1 MIFERILI
9 LGCGLIGSSLAASAR
24 ECGLAKEIVGV
35 DNKYELMRE
44 RNPFF
49 DKISG
54 SIKSFEEAD
63 LCVIAIPI
71 EGVPAVVKELADNQG
86 KSNYDLITDV
96 ASNKRPLIEVLDEL
110 NQDSKGAFLSK
121 FISSHPLAGS
131 EQGGWESASTNLFDK
146 TVCLLSTFRMTPVS
160 DENSTEGKERSAFNQ
175 KVARLERF
183 WQGVGCRVE
192 HLPLQEHDQLLSA
205 ISHFPHLLAFSVGA
219 FMSSSDYENISKT
232 IHGTGFKDFTRISA
246 APPGLWADILL
257 ENREYILLNGE
268 QWLESYKEFIC
279 ALEKGDK
286 GRLVTLIS
294 QSSIWR
300 NGLRKSK
307 SPCDTSSG

>member
-24 ECGLAKEIVGV
+24 EYGLAKEIVGI
-35 DNKYELMRE
+35 DNQYELMRE

-49 DKISG
+49 DEISG
-54 SIKSFEEAD
+54 SLKSFEEAD
-63 LCVIAIPI
+63 LCIIAIPI
-71 EGVPAVVKELADNQG
+71 EGVPAVVKELVNNQG
-86 KSNYDLITDV
+86 QSNYDLITDV
-96 ASNKRPLIEVLDEL
+96 ASNKRALIEVLDEL
-110 NQDSKGAFLSK
+110 KQDSKRAFLSK

-146 TVCLLSTFRMTPVS
+146 TVCLLSTYRMTAVS
-160 DENSTEGKERSAFNQ
+160 DDNSIEDKENSPSKH

-183 WQGVGCRVE
+183 WQGVGCKVE
-192 HLPLQEHDQLLSA
+192 HFPLQEHDQLLSI

-257 ENREYILLNGE
+257 DNREYILLNAE
-268 QWLESYKEFIC
+268 QWLESYKGFIC

-286 GRLVTLIS
+286 ERLVALLS

-300 NGLRKSK
+300 NGFRKLKPPS
-307 SPCDTSSG
+307 

>member
-24 ECGLAKEIVGV
+24 DCGLAKEIVGV
-35 DNKYELMRE
+35 DNKYKLMRE

-49 DKISG
+49 DEISG
-54 SIKSFEEAD
+54 SLKSFEEAD

-71 EGVPAVVKELADNQG
+71 EGVPAVVKELANNQG
-86 KSNYDLITDV
+86 QSNYDLITDV
-96 ASNKRPLIEVLDEL
+96 ASSKKSLIEVLDEL
-110 NQDSKGAFLSK
+110 KQDSKRAFLSK

-131 EQGGWESASTNLFDK
+131 EQGGWENASTNLFDR
-146 TVCLLSTFRMTPVS
+146 TICLLSTFGMTSVS
-160 DENSTEGKERSAFNQ
+160 DDNSTEDEEISPPRQ

-192 HLPLQEHDQLLSA
+192 HFPLQEHDQLLSV

-246 APPGLWADILL
+246 APPGLWTDILL
-257 ENREYILLNGE
+257 ENREYILLNSE

-286 GRLVTLIS
+286 ERLVALIS

-300 NGLRKSK
+300 NGLRKFK
-307 SPCDTSSG
+307 PPL

>member
-24 ECGLAKEIVGV
+24 EYGLAKEIVGI
-35 DNKYELMRE
+35 DNQYELMRE

-49 DKISG
+49 DEISG
-54 SIKSFEEAD
+54 SLKSFEEAD
-63 LCVIAIPI
+63 LCIIAIPI
-71 EGVPAVVKELADNQG
+71 EGVPAVIKELVDNQG
-86 KSNYDLITDV
+86 QSNYDLITDV
-96 ASNKRPLIEVLDEL
+96 ASNKKALIEVLDEL
-110 NQDSKGAFLSK
+110 KQDSKRAFLSK

-146 TVCLLSTFRMTPVS
+146 TVCLLSTYRMTAVS
-160 DENSTEGKERSAFNQ
+160 DDNSTEDKESSPSKH

-183 WQGVGCRVE
+183 WQGVGCKVE
-192 HLPLQEHDQLLSA
+192 HFPLQEHDQLLSI

-257 ENREYILLNGE
+257 DNREYILLNAE
-268 QWLESYKEFIC
+268 QWLESYKGFIC

-286 GRLVTLIS
+286 ERLVALLS

-300 NGLRKSK
+300 NGFRKLKPPS
-307 SPCDTSSG
+307 

>member
-35 DNKYELMRE
+35 DNKYKLMRE

-49 DKISG
+49 DEISG
-54 SIKSFEEAD
+54 SLKSFEEAD

-71 EGVPAVVKELADNQG
+71 EGVPAVVKELAENHVQ
-86 KSNYDLITDV
+86 SNYDLITDV
-96 ASNKRPLIEVLDEL
+96 ASNKRSLIEVLDKL
-110 NQDSKGAFLSK
+110 KQDSKRAFLSK

-131 EQGGWESASTNLFDK
+131 EQGGWESASPDLFDK
-146 TVCLLSTFRMTPVS
+146 TVCLLSTFRMTPAS
-160 DENSTEGKERSAFNQ
+160 ADNSTEDNESVPSEK
-175 KVARLERF
+175 KVARLEMF
-183 WQGVGCRVE
+183 WQAVGCRVE
-192 HLPLQEHDQLLSA
+192 HFPLQEHDQLLSI

-219 FMSSSDYENISKT
+219 FMSSSDFENISKT

-268 QWLESYKEFIC
+268 QWLESYKEFIY

-286 GRLVTLIS
+286 GRLVALIS

-300 NGLRKSK
+300 NGLKK
-307 SPCDTSSG
+307 LKTSV

>member
-35 DNKYELMRE
+35 DNQYELMRE

-49 DKISG
+49 DEISG
-54 SIKSFEEAD
+54 SLKSFEEAD

-71 EGVPAVVKELADNQG
+71 EGVPAVIRELVDNQG
-86 KSNYDLITDV
+86 QSNYDLITDV
-96 ASNKRPLIEVLDEL
+96 ASNKRALIEVLDEL
-110 NQDSKGAFLSK
+110 KQDSKRAFLSK

-131 EQGGWESASTNLFDK
+131 EQGGWESASANLFDK
-146 TVCLLSTFRMTPVS
+146 TVCLLSTYRMTSVS
-160 DENSTEGKERSAFNQ
+160 DDHLTEDKENSPSKQ

-192 HLPLQEHDQLLSA
+192 HFPLQEHDQLLSI

-246 APPGLWADILL
+246 APHGLWADILL

-279 ALEKGDK
+279 AIETGDK

-294 QSSIWR
+294 QSSNWR
-300 NGLRKSK
+300 NGLRKLN
-307 SPCDTSSG
+307 SPL

>member
-35 DNKYELMRE
+35 DNKHELMRG

-49 DKISG
+49 DEISG
-54 SIKSFEEAD
+54 SLKSFEEAD
-63 LCVIAIPI
+63 LCIIAIPI
-71 EGVPAVVKELADNQG
+71 EGVPAVVKELVNNQG
-86 KSNYDLITDV
+86 QSNYDLITDV
-96 ASNKRPLIEVLDEL
+96 ASNKRALLEVLDEL
-110 NQDSKGAFLSK
+110 KQDSKRAFLSK

-131 EQGGWESASTNLFDK
+131 EKGGWESASTNLFDK
-146 TVCLLSTFRMTPVS
+146 TVCLLSTYRMTAVS
-160 DENSTEGKERSAFNQ
+160 DDNSIEDKENSPSKH

-183 WQGVGCRVE
+183 WQGVGCKVE
-192 HLPLQEHDQLLSA
+192 HFPLQEHDQLLSI

-257 ENREYILLNGE
+257 DNREHILLNGE
-268 QWLESYKEFIC
+268 QWLESYKGFIC

-286 GRLVTLIS
+286 ERLVALIS

-300 NGLRKSK
+300 NGLRKLK
-307 SPCDTSSG
+307 PPL

>member
-9 LGCGLIGSSLAASAR
+9 LGCGLIGSSLAASAK

-35 DNKYELMRE
+35 DNKYELMRK

-49 DKISG
+49 DEISG
-54 SIKSFEEAD
+54 SLRSFEEAD
-63 LCVIAIPI
+63 LCIIAIPI

-86 KSNYDLITDV
+86 QSNYDLITDV
-96 ASNKRPLIEVLDEL
+96 ASSKKSLLEVLDKL
-110 NQDSKGAFLSK
+110 KQDSRKAFLSK

-131 EQGGWESASTNLFDK
+131 EKGGWESASTNLFDK
-146 TVCLLSTFRMTPVS
+146 TICLLSTFSTTCVS
-160 DENSTEGKERSAFNQ
+160 DNNSTEDKGTSPSRH

-183 WQGVGCRVE
+183 WQGVGCKVE
-192 HLPLQEHDQLLSA
+192 YFPLQEHDQLLA
-205 ISHFPHLLAFSVGA
+205 IISHFPHLLAFSVGS

-286 GRLVTLIS
+286 GRLVELIA

-300 NGLRKSK
+300 NDLRKLK
-307 SPCDTSSG
+307 TPG

>member
-24 ECGLAKEIVGV
+24 QCGLAKEIVGV
-35 DNKYELMRE
+35 DNKHELMRE

-49 DKISG
+49 DEISG
-54 SIKSFEEAD
+54 SLKSFEEAD

-71 EGVPAVVKELADNQG
+71 EGVPAVVKELADNHG

-96 ASNKRPLIEVLDEL
+96 ASNKRPLIEVLDAL
-110 NQDSKGAFLSK
+110 KQDSKRAFLSK

-146 TVCLLSTFRMTPVS
+146 TVCLLSTYRTTSVS
-160 DENSTEGKERSAFNQ
+160 DDNSTEDKESSPSKQ
-175 KVARLERF
+175 KVDRLERF

-192 HLPLQEHDQLLSA
+192 HFPLQEHDRLLSI
-205 ISHFPHLLAFSVGA
+205 ISHFPHLLAFSVGT
-219 FMSSSDYENISKT
+219 FMSASDYENISKT

-246 APPGLWADILL
+246 APCGLWADILL

-268 QWLESYKEFIC
+268 QWLESYKDFIC
-279 ALEKGDK
+279 ALEKRDK
-286 GRLVTLIS
+286 ERLVALIS
-294 QSSIWR
+294 KSSMWR
-300 NGLRKSK
+300 NGLRKLK
-307 SPCDTSSG
+307 PPL

>member
-49 DKISG
+49 DEISG
-54 SIKSFEEAD
+54 SLKSFEGAD

-71 EGVPAVVKELADNQG
+71 EGVPAVVKELANNQG
-86 KSNYDLITDV
+86 QSNYDLITDV
-96 ASNKRPLIEVLDEL
+96 ASNKKSLIEVLDEL
-110 NQDSKGAFLSK
+110 KQDSKRAFLSK

-131 EQGGWESASTNLFDK
+131 EQGGWESASTHLFDK
-146 TVCLLSTFRMTPVS
+146 TVCLLSTFRMTSVS
-160 DENSTEGKERSAFNQ
+160 DDNLTEDKESLPSRQ
-175 KVARLERF
+175 KVARLEQF
-183 WQGVGCRVE
+183 WQGLGCRVE
-192 HLPLQEHDQLLSA
+192 HFPLQEHDQLLSI

-257 ENREYILLNGE
+257 ENKEYILLNGE
-268 QWLESYKEFIC
+268 QWLESYKKFIC

-286 GRLVTLIS
+286 ERLVTLIS

-300 NGLRKSK
+300 NGLRKLK
-307 SPCDTSSG
+307 PPL

>member
-24 ECGLAKEIVGV
+24 EYGLAKEIVGV
-35 DNKYELMRE
+35 DNQYELMRE

-49 DKISG
+49 DEISG
-54 SIKSFEEAD
+54 SLKSFEEAD
-63 LCVIAIPI
+63 LCIIAIPI
-71 EGVPAVVKELADNQG
+71 EGVPAVVKELVNNQG
-86 KSNYDLITDV
+86 QSNYDLITDV
-96 ASNKRPLIEVLDEL
+96 ASNKRALIEVLDEL
-110 NQDSKGAFLSK
+110 KQDSKRAFLSK

-146 TVCLLSTFRMTPVS
+146 TVCLLSTYRMTAVS
-160 DENSTEGKERSAFNQ
+160 DDNSTEDKENSPSKH

-183 WQGVGCRVE
+183 WQGVGCKVE
-192 HLPLQEHDQLLSA
+192 HFPLQEHDQLLSI

-257 ENREYILLNGE
+257 DNREHILINGE
-268 QWLESYKEFIC
+268 QWLESYKGFIC

-286 GRLVTLIS
+286 ERLVALIS

-300 NGLRKSK
+300 NGLKK
-307 SPCDTSSG
+307 LKPPL

>member
-35 DNKYELMRE
+35 DNKYEIMRE

-49 DKISG
+49 DEISG
-54 SIKSFEEAD
+54 SIKSFEKAD
-63 LCVIAIPI
+63 LCIIAIPI
-71 EGVPAVVKELADNQG
+71 EGVPAVVKELANNQG
-86 KSNYDLITDV
+86 QSNYDLITDV
-96 ASNKRPLIEVLDEL
+96 ASNKKPLIEVLDEL
-110 NQDSKGAFLSK
+110 KHDSKRAFLSK

-131 EQGGWESASTNLFDK
+131 EKGGWESASTNLFDK
-146 TVCLLSTFRMTPVS
+146 TVCLLSTFRMTSVS
-160 DENSTEGKERSAFNQ
+160 DDNSTEDRESLPSRQN
-175 KVARLERF
+175 VARLERF

-192 HLPLQEHDQLLSA
+192 HFPLQEHDQLLSI

-268 QWLESYKEFIC
+268 QWLGSYKEFIC

-286 GRLVTLIS
+286 GRLVALIS

-300 NGLRKSK
+300 NGLRKLK
-307 SPCDTSSG
+307 PPL

>member
-24 ECGLAKEIVGV
+24 EYGLAKEIVGI
-35 DNKYELMRE
+35 DNQYELMRE

-49 DKISG
+49 DEISG
-54 SIKSFEEAD
+54 SLKSFEEAD
-63 LCVIAIPI
+63 LCIIAIPI
-71 EGVPAVVKELADNQG
+71 EGVPAVIKELVDNQG
-86 KSNYDLITDV
+86 QSNYDLITDV
-96 ASNKRPLIEVLDEL
+96 ASNKKALIEVLDEL
-110 NQDSKGAFLSK
+110 KQDSKRAFLSK

-146 TVCLLSTFRMTPVS
+146 TVCLLSTYRMTAVS
-160 DENSTEGKERSAFNQ
+160 DDNSTEDKESSPSKH

-183 WQGVGCRVE
+183 WQGVGCKVE
-192 HLPLQEHDQLLSA
+192 HFPLQEHDQLLSI

-219 FMSSSDYENISKT
+219 FMSSSVYENISKT

-257 ENREYILLNGE
+257 DNREYILLNAE
-268 QWLESYKEFIC
+268 QWLESYKGFIC

-286 GRLVTLIS
+286 ERLVALLS

-300 NGLRKSK
+300 NGFRKLKPPS
-307 SPCDTSSG
+307 

>member
-9 LGCGLIGSSLAASAR
+9 LGCGLIGTSLAASAR
-24 ECGLAKEIVGV
+24 EFGLAKEIVGV

-49 DKISG
+49 DEISG
-54 SIKSFEEAD
+54 SLRSFEEAD

-71 EGVPAVVKELADNQG
+71 EGVPAVIKELANNQDQ
-86 KSNYDLITDV
+86 SNYDLITDV
-96 ASNKRPLIEVLDEL
+96 ASNKKSLIEVLDEL
-110 NQDSKGAFLSK
+110 KQESKRAFLSK

-146 TVCLLSTFRMTPVS
+146 TVCLLSTFRMTSVS
-160 DENSTEGKERSAFNQ
+160 DDNSIEDRESSPSRQ

-183 WQGVGCRVE
+183 WQGVGCKVE
-192 HLPLQEHDQLLSA
+192 YFPLQEHDQLLSI

-268 QWLESYKEFIC
+268 QWLDSYKELIC

-286 GRLVTLIS
+286 GRLVALIS

-300 NGLRKSK
+300 NSLRKFK
-307 SPCDTSSG
+307 PPL

>member
-1 MIFERILI
+1 
-9 LGCGLIGSSLAASAR
+9 
-24 ECGLAKEIVGV
+24 
-35 DNKYELMRE
+35 
-44 RNPFF
+44 
-49 DKISG
+49 
-54 SIKSFEEAD
+54 
-63 LCVIAIPI
+63 
-71 EGVPAVVKELADNQG
+71 
-86 KSNYDLITDV
+86 
-96 ASNKRPLIEVLDEL
+96 LIEVLNEL
-110 NQDSKGAFLSK
+110 KQDSKRAFLSK

-146 TVCLLSTFRMTPVS
+146 TVCLLSTFRMTSVS
-160 DENSTEGKERSAFNQ
+160 DDNSIEDRESSPSRQ

-183 WQGVGCRVE
+183 WQGVGCKVE
-192 HLPLQEHDQLLSA
+192 YFPLQEHDQLLSI

-268 QWLESYKEFIC
+268 QWLDSYKELIC

-286 GRLVTLIS
+286 GRLVALIS

-300 NGLRKSK
+300 NSLRKFK
-307 SPCDTSSG
+307 PPL

>member
-35 DNKYELMRE
+35 DNKHELMRE
-44 RNPFF
+44 KNPFF
-49 DKISG
+49 DEISG
-54 SIKSFEEAD
+54 SLKSFEEAD

-71 EGVPAVVKELADNQG
+71 EGVPAVVKELADNHG
-86 KSNYDLITDV
+86 NSNYDLITDV

-110 NQDSKGAFLSK
+110 KQDSKRAFLSK

-146 TVCLLSTFRMTPVS
+146 TVCLLSTYRTTSVS
-160 DENSTEGKERSAFNQ
+160 DDNSTEDKESSPSKQ
-175 KVARLERF
+175 KVDRLERF

-192 HLPLQEHDQLLSA
+192 HFPLQEHDQLLSI

-219 FMSSSDYENISKT
+219 FMSASDYENISKT

-268 QWLESYKEFIC
+268 QWLESYKDFIC
-279 ALEKGDK
+279 ALEKRDK
-286 GRLVTLIS
+286 ERLVNI
-294 QSSIWR
+294 
-300 NGLRKSK
+300 NF
-307 SPCDTSSG
+307 